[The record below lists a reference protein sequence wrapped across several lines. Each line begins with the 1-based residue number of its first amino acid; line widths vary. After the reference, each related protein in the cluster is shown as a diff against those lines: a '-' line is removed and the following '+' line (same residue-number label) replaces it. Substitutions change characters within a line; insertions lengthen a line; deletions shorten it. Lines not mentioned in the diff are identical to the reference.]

1 MKWTREEYIE
11 LMTFGRNDRQ
21 MFVELFGPLI
31 GLEEEWKKQGATEA
45 QINMTAFDWDYGPMM
60 RCGGNTGLRGG
71 FKPYV
76 IQETAEHI
84 ICGYVFM
91 PKIGKKSRL
100 LSEILNTGKEFIAVK
115 SCTLEYKL
123 KPGKN
128 VEKHEFMQVNV
139 SSILLMR
146 PMYED

>member
-1 MKWTREEYIE
+1 MENNEILELTTSAWREKVYI
-11 LMTFGRNDRQ
+11 
-21 MFVELFGPLI
+21 
-31 GLEEEWKKQGATEA
+31 
-45 QINMTAFDWDYGPMM
+45 
-60 RCGGNTGLRGG
+60 
-71 FKPYV
+71 
-76 IQETAEHI
+76 ETAEHI

-115 SCTLEYKL
+115 NCTLEYKL
-123 KPGKN
+123 NPSKN
-128 VEKHEFMQVNV
+128 VEKHEFMQVNI